1 MSQYPPG
8 GPPGVPPGYP
18 PQGFGPQGYSLP
30 AMTKTSGAA
39 VCSLVCGLVMCIPGV
54 TGLVAVITGIIGIA
68 ETGKPAVKG
77 RGMAIAG
84 LILGILS
91 LVGWGGIGVGAYT
104 MFQAAKPQRIFAKT
118 FVTDLSAGR
127 IDQCVQNSSTN
138 LSKDSLAA
146 DYQKMQNWGTLQ
158 DTTIIAF
165 NVQSN
170 NGAYTGSIGGFCRFS
185 GGQHSFQMMLAKDS
199 SGQLKVDSFL
209 WQN

>member
-1 MSQYPPG
+1 MSQYPPS

-39 VCSLVCGLVMCIPGV
+39 VCSLVCGLVMCIPGI

-68 ETGKPAVKG
+68 ETGKPAVRG

-84 LILGILS
+84 LVLGIIS
-91 LVGWGGIGVGAYT
+91 LGLWGAVGVGVYQVVRASG
-104 MFQAAKPQRIFAKT
+104 PQRIFAKS
-118 FVTDLSAGR
+118 FVNDLDAGR
-127 IDQCVQNSSTN
+127 IDACAANSTAK
-138 LSKDSLAA
+138 LSRDQIDAA
-146 DYQKMQNWGTLQ
+146 SKKMQAWGTLR
-158 DTTIIAF
+158 DIRVFVLDF
-165 NVQSN
+165 NPNSAN
-170 NGAYTGSIGGFCRFS
+170 FAGSATGICNFGGI
-185 GGQHSFQMMLAKDS
+185 QHTFTMMLVKDS